1 MHKKYI
7 LNLVAFAWLSLLSAT
22 VLSEVRVVDDLGQP
36 LVLSQ
41 PAKRVISLAPHI
53 TENLYSVGAQEQLV
67 AAVSYSNYPQAAKTL
82 PRVGDFANLNI
93 ERILSLKPD
102 LVVAWIDGSSSAQL
116 GRLEQLGIPVLRE
129 SPDSFAEIATSLR
142 RLGMLTGNN
151 REAERVARDL
161 EARVGYLRERFQAET
176 PLTVFYQLWHQP
188 LITSNRSQ
196 LIDRI
201 VRLCGGRNIF
211 ADRPEI
217 APRVNIEAVI
227 AADPDVILAGVE
239 KHDPQWREQW
249 QRWTQMKAVKNGFL
263 FAVDADQIHRA
274 TLRAITGA
282 EAVCRQLDQARQKLV
297 AEQQSNQD

>member
-7 LNLVAFAWLSLLSAT
+7 LNIVAFAWFSLLSAS
-22 VLSEVRVVDDLGQP
+22 VLSEVRVVDDLGRP

-41 PAKRVISLAPHI
+41 PAERVISLAPHI
-53 TENLYSVGAQEQLV
+53 TENLYSIGAGAQLV
-67 AAVSYSNYPQAAKTL
+67 AAVSYSDYPEAAKAL

-116 GRLEQLGIPVLRE
+116 ERLEQLGIPVLRE
-129 SPDSFAEIATSLR
+129 SPDSFAEIAASLR
-142 RLGMLTGNN
+142 RMGVLTGND
-151 REAERVARDL
+151 READKVAADL
-161 EARVGYLRERFQAET
+161 EARVGYLRERFQEQP

-217 APRVNIEAVI
+217 APRVNLEAVI
-227 AADPDVILAGVE
+227 AADPDVILSGVE

-249 QRWTQMKAVKNGFL
+249 QRWTQMKAVKHGFL
-263 FAVDADQIHRA
+263 FAIDADQIHRA
-274 TLRAITGA
+274 TLRALAGA
-282 EAVCRQLDQARQKLV
+282 EAVCEQFDQARQTLA
-297 AEQQSNQD
+297 AESQSSGD

>member
-7 LNLVAFAWLSLLSAT
+7 LNLVAFAWFSLLSAP
-22 VLSEVRVVDDLGQP
+22 VLSEVRVVDDLGRS

-41 PAKRVISLAPHI
+41 PAERVISLAPHI
-53 TENLYSVGAQEQLV
+53 TENLYSVGAGEQLV
-67 AAVSYSNYPQAAKTL
+67 AAVSYSDYPEAAKAL

-142 RLGMLTGNN
+142 RLGVLTGND
-151 REAERVARDL
+151 REAERVAADL
-161 EARVGYLRERFQAET
+161 EARVGYLRERFQAQP

-217 APRVNIEAVI
+217 APRVNLEAVI
-227 AADPDVILAGVE
+227 AADPDVILSGVE

-249 QRWTQMKAVKNGFL
+249 KRWTQMKAVKHGFL
-263 FAVDADQIHRA
+263 FATDADQVHRA
-274 TLRAITGA
+274 TLRALAGA
-282 EAVCRQLDQARQKLV
+282 EAVCEQFDQARQTLA
-297 AEQQSNQD
+297 AEPQSSGD